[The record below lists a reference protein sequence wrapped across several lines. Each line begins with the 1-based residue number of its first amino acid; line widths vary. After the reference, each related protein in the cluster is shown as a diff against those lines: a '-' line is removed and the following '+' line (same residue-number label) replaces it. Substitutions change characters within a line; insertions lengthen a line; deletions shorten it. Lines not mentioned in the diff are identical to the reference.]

1 MKATQA
7 FKLAVGVML
16 IGASLQVYAQ
26 DASVPVGAASG
37 TPLTAAQQSKAA
49 RAANRALS
57 RRVRAALAKDKNID
71 VANVTVRAKEG
82 AVTLQGTVPDS
93 SQIDR
98 ATGVAQ
104 RVTGVTSLK
113 NALTVR
119 PAGH

>member
-16 IGASLQVYAQ
+16 IGASLQAYAQ
-26 DASVPVGAASG
+26 DASAPTGAASG
-37 TPLTAAQQSKAA
+37 TPLTAAQQNKAS
-49 RAANRALS
+49 RSANRALS
-57 RRVRAALAKDKNID
+57 RKVRAALARDKSIN

-98 ATGVAQ
+98 ATEVAQ
-104 RVTGVTSLK
+104 RVAGVASLK

-119 PAGH
+119 PAGS

>member
-7 FKLAVGVML
+7 FKLAVSVML
-16 IGASLQVYAQ
+16 IGASLQAYGQ
-26 DASVPVGAASG
+26 DASAPVGGASE
-37 TPLTAAQQSKAA
+37 TARTAAQQNKAA

-104 RVTGVTSLK
+104 RVAGVTSLK

-119 PAGH
+119 PAGS